1 MNTPELN
8 TNRNVLIEWIKNLEN
23 EKLLNLLNRIRVSQ
37 DNKSAD
43 WWDNLSKSEINEIN
57 QGLQDIENGETLSSK
72 EFWKTVKK

>member
-23 EKLLNLLNRIRVSQ
+23 EKLLNLLNKIRVSQ

-57 QGLQDIENGETLSSK
+57 QG
-72 EFWKTVKK
+72 

>member
-23 EKLLNLLNRIRVSQ
+23 EKLLNLLNKIRVSQ